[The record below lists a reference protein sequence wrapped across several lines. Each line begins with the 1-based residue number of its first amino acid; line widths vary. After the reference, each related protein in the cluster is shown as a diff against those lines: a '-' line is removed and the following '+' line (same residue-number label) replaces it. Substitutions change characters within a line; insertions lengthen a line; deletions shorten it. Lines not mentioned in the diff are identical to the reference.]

1 VSTTGISH
9 SLTRA
14 VEPGLS
20 LAWVAVAG
28 GIVVSALSLALQPA
42 DAWHGVLTAAL
53 FGTTLALGGALF
65 VAIQAA
71 ASARWWLP
79 FGSVPLTLART
90 LPAPAVALAVCFLF
104 GLQALYPWARPAA
117 VEASHLL
124 KEKAAWL
131 NEPLFLARA
140 LVVFVLWFSMIGV
153 LRQRFAAFS
162 REASAA
168 NGRRLGRVAVGFLVV
183 YAITNAVASWDW
195 GMSLEPEWFSTMYSV
210 YVFAGTFLGGIAA
223 VALLSLMLER
233 AGLLVARLP
242 PKAVHDLGK
251 LLFAFATFW
260 AYIWFCQYMLIW
272 YANLP
277 EETGHYAARL
287 SGGWSMLFYLN
298 PILNWVV
305 PFVVLL
311 PAGTKRHAPTLAQVA
326 IVVLLGRWLDCYLLV
341 APAAGP
347 APGFLIAA
355 VAATVAVLGGMGLIF
370 RRILAREAIDPVS
383 GVRPPGSS

>member
-1 VSTTGISH
+1 MSTTGAGH
-9 SLTRA
+9 SLVRT
-14 VEPGLS
+14 VEPRLS
-20 LAWVAVAG
+20 LAWAAVVG
-28 GIVVSALSLALQPA
+28 GTTLTVLSLALQPA
-42 DAWHGVLTAAL
+42 QAWPGILTAAL

-79 FGSVPLTLART
+79 IGTLPLALART
-90 LPAPAVALAVCFLF
+90 LPVPAVALALCFLF
-104 GLQALYPWARPAA
+104 GLQPLYPWARPGAI
-117 VEASHLL
+117 EASHLL
-124 KEKAAWL
+124 QAKAAWL

-140 LVVFVLWFSMIGV
+140 LVVLVVWFWLIGT
-153 LRQRFAAFS
+153 LHRRFAAFS
-162 REASAA
+162 LEASTA
-168 NGRRLGRVAVGFLVV
+168 NGKALGRAGVGFLVL

-195 GMSLEPEWFSTMYSV
+195 GMSLEPEWFSTMYAV

-223 VALLSLMLER
+223 VALLVLTLER
-233 AGLLVARLP
+233 GGQLATRLKP
-242 PKAVHDLGK
+242 AALHDLGK

-287 SGGWSMLFYLN
+287 SGGWSMLFYMN

-305 PFVVLL
+305 PLVVLL
-311 PAGTKRHAPTLAQVA
+311 PAGTKRHAPTLAPVA
-326 IVVLLGRWLDCYLLV
+326 TLVLLGRWLDCYLLV

-347 APGFLIAA
+347 LPGFPTAA
-355 VAATVAVLGGMGLIF
+355 VAASVAVLGGMALLL
-370 RRILAREAIDPVS
+370 RRVLAREAMDPAS
-383 GVRPPGSS
+383 

>member
-1 VSTTGISH
+1 VSTVGTSH
-9 SLTRA
+9 SLTRT
-14 VEPGLS
+14 VELGTS
-20 LAWVAVAG
+20 LAWTAVAG
-28 GIVVSALSLALQPA
+28 GTAASAISLALQPA
-42 DAWHGVLTAAL
+42 EAWPGILTAAL

-79 FGSVPLTLART
+79 FGSVALTLART
-90 LPAPAVALAVCFLF
+90 LPAPAVALAFCFLF
-104 GLQALYPWARPAA
+104 GLQALYPWARPGAI
-117 VEASHLL
+117 EASHLL

-140 LVVFVLWFSMIGV
+140 LVVFVLWFSLIGA

-195 GMSLEPEWFSTMYSV
+195 GMSLEPEWFSTMYAV

-223 VALLSLMLER
+223 VALLALLLER
-233 AGLLVARLP
+233 AGRLATRLEP
-242 PKAVHDLGK
+242 SALHDLGK
-251 LLFAFATFW
+251 LLFGFATFW

-311 PAGTKRHAPTLAQVA
+311 SAGAKRHAPTLVPAA

-347 APGFLIAA
+347 LPGFPTAA
-355 VAATVAVLGGMGLIF
+355 VAATVAVLGGMGLVF
-370 RRILAREAIDPVS
+370 RRILARGATDPAS
-383 GVRPPGSS
+383 

>member
-1 VSTTGISH
+1 MSTTGTS
-9 SLTRA
+9 SALARA
-14 VEPGLS
+14 VEPRLS
-20 LAWVAVAG
+20 LAWGAVAG
-28 GIVVSALSLALQPA
+28 GAAVTTLSLALQPA
-42 DAWHGVLTAAL
+42 EAWPGILTAAL

-90 LPAPAVALAVCFLF
+90 LPAPAVALALCFVL
-104 GLQALYPWARPAA
+104 GLQALYPWARPGAI
-117 VEASHLL
+117 EASHLL
-124 KEKAAWL
+124 QQKAAWL

-140 LVVFVLWFSMIGV
+140 LVVLVVWFLLIGA
-153 LRQRFAAFS
+153 LHRRFAAYS

-168 NGRRLGRVAVGFLVV
+168 NGRRLGRAGVGFLVV

-195 GMSLEPEWFSTMYSV
+195 GMSLEPEWFSTMYAV

-223 VALLSLMLER
+223 VT
-233 AGLLVARLP
+233 LLVLTLESSGQLATR
-242 PKAVHDLGK
+242 PKPAALHDLGK

-311 PAGTKRHAPTLAQVA
+311 SAGTKRHAPTLAPVA
-326 IVVLLGRWLDCYLLV
+326 TLVLLGRWLDCYLLV

-347 APGFLIAA
+347 LPGFPTAA
-355 VAATVAVLGGMGLIF
+355 VAASLAVLGGMALIF
-370 RRILAREAIDPVS
+370 RRILAREAMDPAS
-383 GVRPPGSS
+383 

>member
-1 VSTTGISH
+1 MTTTGTSH
-9 SLTRA
+9 SLVRV
-14 VEPGLS
+14 VEPRLS
-20 LAWVAVAG
+20 LAWAAVVGGSAVAT
-28 GIVVSALSLALQPA
+28 LSLALQPA
-42 DAWHGVLTAAL
+42 EGWPGILTAAL

-79 FGSVPLTLART
+79 IGTIPLALART
-90 LPAPAVALAVCFLF
+90 LPVPALALALCLLF
-104 GLQALYPWARPAA
+104 GLQALYPWARPGAI
-117 VEASHLL
+117 EASLL
-124 KEKAAWL
+124 LQVKAAWL

-140 LVVFVLWFSMIGV
+140 LVVLVVWFWLIGA
-153 LRQRFAAFS
+153 LQRRFAAFS

-168 NGRRLGRVAVGFLVV
+168 NGKALGRAGVGFLVL
-183 YAITNAVASWDW
+183 YAITNAVAAWDW
-195 GMSLEPEWFSTMYSV
+195 GMSLEPEWFSTMYAV

-223 VALLSLMLER
+223 VALLVLTLER
-233 AGLLVARLP
+233 NGQLARR
-242 PKAVHDLGK
+242 PKPAALHDLGK

-305 PFVVLL
+305 PLVVLL
-311 PAGTKRHAPTLAQVA
+311 PAGTKRHAPTLAPVTTL
-326 IVVLLGRWLDCYLLV
+326 VLLGRWLDCYLLV

-347 APGFLIAA
+347 LPGFPTAA
-355 VAATVAVLGGMGLIF
+355 VAASLAVLGGMALLF
-370 RRILAREAIDPVS
+370 RRILAREAGGP
-383 GVRPPGSS
+383 

>member
-1 VSTTGISH
+1 MSTAGTSP
-9 SLTRA
+9 SLARA
-14 VEPGLS
+14 VEPRFS
-20 LAWVAVAG
+20 LAWMAVAAG
-28 GIVVSALSLALQPA
+28 AAVAALNLVLQPA
-42 DAWHGVLTAAL
+42 EAWPGILTAAL

-65 VAIQAA
+65 VAIQAGV
-71 ASARWWLP
+71 SARWWLP

-90 LPAPAVALAVCFLF
+90 LPVPALALALCFLF
-104 GLQALYPWARPAA
+104 GLQTLYPWARPGAI
-117 VEASHLL
+117 EASHLL
-124 KEKAAWL
+124 QQKAAWL

-140 LVVFVLWFSMIGV
+140 LVVFVLWFSLIGA
-153 LRQRFAAFS
+153 LQQRFAAFS
-162 REASAA
+162 REPMVA
-168 NGRRLGRVAVGFLVV
+168 NGRRLGRAGVAFLVV

-195 GMSLEPEWFSTMYSV
+195 GMSLEPEWFSTMYAV

-223 VALLSLMLER
+223 VTLLALALDR
-233 AGLLVARLP
+233 AGLLAARLEP
-242 PKAVHDLGK
+242 SALHDLGK

-311 PAGTKRHAPTLAQVA
+311 SAGTKRHAPTLAPVA
-326 IVVLLGRWLDCYLLV
+326 TLVLLGRWLDCYLLV

-347 APGFLIAA
+347 LPGFPTAA
-355 VAATVAVLGGMGLIF
+355 VAASLAVLGAMGLLF
-370 RRILAREAIDPVS
+370 RRILAREAIDPAS
-383 GVRPPGSS
+383 GSRQPVAF

>member
-1 VSTTGISH
+1 MSTTGAGH
-9 SLTRA
+9 SLVRT
-14 VEPGLS
+14 VEPRLS
-20 LAWVAVAG
+20 LAWAAVVG
-28 GIVVSALSLALQPA
+28 GTTLTVLSLALQPA
-42 DAWHGVLTAAL
+42 QAWPGILTAAL

-79 FGSVPLTLART
+79 IGTLPLALART
-90 LPAPAVALAVCFLF
+90 LPVPAVALALCFLF
-104 GLQALYPWARPAA
+104 GLQPLYPWARPGAI
-117 VEASHLL
+117 EASHLL
-124 KEKAAWL
+124 QAKAAWL

-140 LVVFVLWFSMIGV
+140 LVVLVVWFWLIGT
-153 LRQRFAAFS
+153 LHRRFAAFS
-162 REASAA
+162 LEASTA
-168 NGRRLGRVAVGFLVV
+168 NGKALGRAGVGFLVL

-195 GMSLEPEWFSTMYSV
+195 GMSLEPEWFSTMYAV

-223 VALLSLMLER
+223 VALLVLTLER
-233 AGLLVARLP
+233 GGQLATRLKP
-242 PKAVHDLGK
+242 AALHDLGK

-287 SGGWSMLFYLN
+287 SGGWSMLFYMN

-305 PFVVLL
+305 PLVVLL
-311 PAGTKRHAPTLAQVA
+311 PAGTKRHAPTLAPVA
-326 IVVLLGRWLDCYLLV
+326 TLVLLGRWLDCYLLV

-347 APGFLIAA
+347 LPGFPTAA
-355 VAATVAVLGGMGLIF
+355 VAASVAVLGGMALLF
-370 RRILAREAIDPVS
+370 RRVLAREAMDPAS
-383 GVRPPGSS
+383 